1 MKVFK
6 CVMQLLV
13 IVSIAAIAFLCGT
26 YSAKFSQEQKENKST
41 IMTIAVVNADTG
53 VMIEGE
59 KRYYASEFMLF
70 PDANFKTT
78 SLIEA
83 EEGLAGGRYAAYI
96 VIPENFSES
105 IESVNGE
112 PVKTRIS
119 YALYDDLRQDVEIK
133 VVNDIHNFISNLSTN
148 ISYVYVNAILKEV
161 HDVQDDSQMIMHND
175 VRDREAIEKV
185 QNTDLITE
193 VQYEPLQVV
202 EMELE
207 YMDLSPAYETLEQTI
222 YGLDKTYTDAVTNAQ
237 TEFAHLKENGLA
249 MNAQVAEA
257 EQVFAEVDI
266 LTDAEGNCVYEE
278 GMESLGNAAEEFDMA
293 FFEKKMTAKKR
304 LGFKDGEEDPDPEP
318 EPEPDSEPEPN
329 PDPEPEPDPDQEP
342 DQPEEPEKEKKYISK
357 DDLVGKVN
365 EQINYMEEIAK
376 DLPKPAKADK
386 AIKELND
393 LREDIEKYYRNAIR
407 AVNEIPAPSE
417 ITPFTQGIINDEI
430 QPPLMAEIAYEA
442 GNVANALN
450 TMLGSIDS
458 YVTEIDKYDAMSY
471 LDNNAVMDYQE
482 SLHKTIFD
490 MEEDIMKQDAKY
502 LAYLEE
508 VESVAASNTEMLQE
522 SLEASYEQTT
532 ETIDE
537 VMTGFRENRETL
549 NELNVSLLDGITK
562 KLPYTRLGTLE
573 FTQVYDFIV
582 QPVVSNDESD
592 YRIETAPTSIYLDEM
607 DLLRLCLGAAALV
620 ILYVSVLLIHR
631 KAVKANPKG
640 EGGEMWQTE

>member
-278 GMESLGNAAEEFDMA
+278 GMESLENAAEEFDMA

-318 EPEPDSEPEPN
+318 EPEPDSEPESN

-430 QPPLMAEIAYEA
+430 QPTLMAEIAYEA

-607 DLLRLCLGAAALV
+607 DFLRLCLGAAALV